1 MSILWDQLYT
11 SHTQI
16 PSNPA
21 SKAFQQTTMYQ
32 AANGTSTSTSTSSSA
47 TSASSTRS
55 SKSDYDKMS
64 SDSASMMSYSSTAST
79 IALIKDKFRT
89 SSSSKKTPAQ
99 KQAEKRATRMDNVTL
114 GTVFALK

>member
-11 SHTQI
+11 SHTQV

-32 AANGTSTSTSTSSSA
+32 AANGASTSTSHST
-47 TSASSTRS
+47 TSASSTKS
-55 SKSDYDKMS
+55 SKAGYDKMS

>member
-1 MSILWDQLYT
+1 
-11 SHTQI
+11 
-16 PSNPA
+16 
-21 SKAFQQTTMYQ
+21 
-32 AANGTSTSTSTSSSA
+32 
-47 TSASSTRS
+47 
-55 SKSDYDKMS
+55 
-64 SDSASMMSYSSTAST
+64 MMSYSSTAST